1 MDLNCSLCAHV
12 SKICKHRTVLL
23 LGGTCDV
30 YTVEIL
36 HSCFTNISHNLKW
49 QADVLSEYL
58 SSVTNYLVYYVD
70 LLVVSAVALVFG
82 VLTYCGCR
90 QGAFLETTW
99 RRFYSQLPHCY
110 HYCTCSKAKY
120 LRVVAAGRR
129 KTCAR
134 TPRSKKTTDTQ
145 VLTFLFGHLCRRIVQ
160 FWPST

>member
-1 MDLNCSLCAHV
+1 MDLIGSFCAHV
-12 SKICKHRTVLL
+12 SKICKHRIVFHLEVHVTCTLLEIFILVLVIYPKFQN
-23 LGGTCDV
+23 GGQMYNLNT
-30 YTVEIL
+30 
-36 HSCFTNISHNLKW
+36 FTL
-49 QADVLSEYL
+49 A
-58 SSVTNYLVYYVD
+58 TNYLVYYVD
-70 LLVVSAVALVFG
+70 LLVASAVFLVLG

-99 RRFYSQLPHCY
+99 RRVYSHLPHCY

-145 VLTFLFGHLCRRIVQ
+145 VLTF
-160 FWPST
+160 